1 MSSTNPHLLGL
12 LPPSPFC
19 FRFLSPHR
27 FPFLQAQPHPSAPS
41 SACARCFP
49 KPRCPEPPGWV
60 RTRHPAGPPAP
71 QPGPGRH
78 RGHLGQQAT
87 TDLFSLIPQSP
98 QKVLQHGQAGR
109 GMFWD
114 GAAGGRS
121 ARHRSVPS
129 PQKGRLILGH
139 FLAPGGFTRLPARPG
154 ASTHLQRG
162 GHGLVPVHGRA
173 DAQVPRDADGVGRH
187 GEALE
192 HDGILPLTAVLPGEA
207 SNLRHRGEKSQIP
220 GLPCPGSAGGFPRA
234 GPPTHLLTDR
244 QKMPFSPPIKPN
256 PPSPSSLRPP
266 TPRASGHFRISPSE
280 EINYNPPFRAHFP
293 QNPVPRLMSPHQP
306 GQPRNAW
313 HANELKNHFSHRFQH
328 RRAKVV
334 KGKVR
339 GSGLAVWAG
348 GGRSCSVHRRR
359 WGWGSSQPCPG
370 KSALALHFKRGGI
383 FPQSLVLGRGRR
395 A

>member
-41 SACARCFP
+41 PACARCFP
-49 KPRCPEPPGWV
+49 KPRCPEPPGWA
-60 RTRHPAGPPAP
+60 RTQHPAGPL
-71 QPGPGRH
+71 PGGRH

-139 FLAPGGFTRLPARPG
+139 FLAPGGFMRLPARPG

-207 SNLRHRGEKSQIP
+207 SNLQHRGREESD
-220 GLPCPGSAGGFPRA
+220 PGSALPWVCRGLPQGWSPNTPAHMQAENALQPPQKAKPSLPLLSQTPNPTSLRA
-234 GPPTHLLTDR
+234 FQDLPIGKQLQPPI
-244 QKMPFSPPIKPN
+244 PCAFSPKPC
-256 PPSPSSLRPP
+256 SQADVS
-266 TPRASGHFRISPSE
+266 TPARS
-280 EINYNPPFRAHFP
+280 
-293 QNPVPRLMSPHQP
+293 
-306 GQPRNAW
+306 AW
-313 HANELKNHFSHRFQH
+313 KC
-328 RRAKVV
+328 
-334 KGKVR
+334 
-339 GSGLAVWAG
+339 LA
-348 GGRSCSVHRRR
+348 C
-359 WGWGSSQPCPG
+359 
-370 KSALALHFKRGGI
+370 K
-383 FPQSLVLGRGRR
+383 
-395 A
+395 